1 MQRTNQSFE
10 VKDIEQFKI
19 NILNWAQK
27 FKNVVWLDSNN
38 YQQKHSSF
46 DAVLA
51 VDAVSEIKTNYSNA
65 FSELKKYQTKIDDYI
80 FGYLSYDLKNDV
92 ENLTSNNFDR
102 LHFPDLYF
110 FQPKKLFF
118 LKGNTVEVNFI
129 STFKHEI
136 EIDLNEI
143 NSIKTSSKR
152 SNSNENIKIKLRIH
166 KDEYYSKLNSV
177 LNHIYRGNI
186 YEANFCQEF
195 YSENST
201 INPVETYKQ
210 LNHISKPPFAT
221 FLKLNDKF
229 LLSASPERY
238 LKKEGTTVI
247 SQPIKGTEKRA
258 ETKEGDL
265 KLIADLE
272 KNPKERAE
280 NIMIVDLVRNDLS
293 RSAIKGS
300 VKVDELCKV
309 YTFEQV
315 HQLISTVSCK
325 VSEKIHPVDIIKETF
340 PMGSMTGAPKI
351 SAMKIIEELEETKR
365 GLYSGTV
372 GYFTPKGDFDFNV
385 IIRSI
390 LFNATEK
397 YVSYS
402 VGGAITAKSIPEK
415 EYEECLLK
423 AKAMKHVLL
432 KGIN

>member
-210 LNHISKPPFAT
+210 LNHIEK
-221 FLKLNDKF
+221 D
-229 LLSASPERY
+229 RY
-238 LKKEGTTVI
+238 
-247 SQPIKGTEKRA
+247 
-258 ETKEGDL
+258 
-265 KLIADLE
+265 
-272 KNPKERAE
+272 
-280 NIMIVDLVRNDLS
+280 VD
-293 RSAIKGS
+293 
-300 VKVDELCKV
+300 
-309 YTFEQV
+309 
-315 HQLISTVSCK
+315 
-325 VSEKIHPVDIIKETF
+325 
-340 PMGSMTGAPKI
+340 
-351 SAMKIIEELEETKR
+351 
-365 GLYSGTV
+365 
-372 GYFTPKGDFDFNV
+372 
-385 IIRSI
+385 
-390 LFNATEK
+390 
-397 YVSYS
+397 
-402 VGGAITAKSIPEK
+402 
-415 EYEECLLK
+415 
-423 AKAMKHVLL
+423 
-432 KGIN
+432 